1 MTEPKRI
8 KNIEEQ
14 IDLVGLLLGVDLSR
28 LPPEEAMKLKRS
40 ALDLYRLGH
49 ASGFKA
55 GADHATNAIAAV
67 VEPRRKLGFAGR
79 LRRDWQGVKT
89 SLRSIGATFTRQ
101 FSAHIFLDLGG
112 QSHARLPE
120 QGEGLFRNMSAVA
133 EELPEKS
140 SREARSRLTVIYI
153 PRRGHH
159 G

>member
-14 IDLVGLLLGVDLSR
+14 IDLAGLLLGVDLSR

-55 GADHATNAIAAV
+55 GADHAANAIAAV
-67 VEPRRKLGFAGR
+67 IEPRRKLGFAGR
-79 LRRDWQGVKT
+79 LRRDWQGGKT
-89 SLRSIGATFTRQ
+89 SLRSIGATVTRQ
-101 FSAHIFLDLGG
+101 FRAHILLGD
-112 QSHARLPE
+112 QLRAMLPE
-120 QGEGLFRNMSAVA
+120 QGEGLFRNISAVA
-133 EELPEKS
+133 EEHPEKS
-140 SREARSRLTVIYI
+140 SREALSRLTIIYI
-153 PRRGHH
+153 PRRDHH